1 MNKAPILE
9 WLGTGKPYTALDL
22 IAAKGKALAE
32 ERSKTSSTSSTKEG
46 LRAGK

>member
-1 MNKAPILE
+1 MIKAPILE

-32 ERSKTSSTSSTKEG
+32 EKSKSSSTGSTKKG
-46 LRAGK
+46 SA